1 MPRKS
6 APQPERQA
14 NPSIEICPQCQQFLG
29 RSYPQ
34 CATCREIVERP
45 IKAAWQ
51 ALLQAQDIV
60 PATPAEQELAATVL
74 ERSDEYWWSEVEA
87 AIRLTPCPACDGPLG
102 YGSPDCKECLWR
114 SDMFWGKDAEVSP
127 EGTILR
133 NEHAMRVIIRA
144 LGQSHRHSQASIEGW
159 RLYLPFLL
167 RGPQPGST
175 RDDRRYAQ
183 AINAWIKAG
192 RGHEL
197 AGCHSIEEM
206 YEITRRGRK

>member
-6 APQPERQA
+6 SPQSERQA
-14 NPSIEICPQCQQFLG
+14 NYSIEICPQCQQFLG

-45 IKAAWQ
+45 IRDAWQ
-51 ALLQAQDIV
+51 ALLQAQNIASTA
-60 PATPAEQELAATVL
+60 PAGQELAATVL

-87 AIRLTPCPACDGPLG
+87 AMRLTPCPACGGPLG
-102 YGSPDCKECLWR
+102 YGSSDCEECLWR
-114 SDMFWGKDAEVSP
+114 SDMFWGKDVEVSP

-144 LGQSHRHSQASIEGW
+144 LGQAHRHSQASIEGW
-159 RLYLPFLL
+159 RLYLPFLSQ
-167 RGPQPGST
+167 GPQPGST

-183 AINAWIKAG
+183 AIKAG
-192 RGHEL
+192 RGREL
-197 AGCHSIEEM
+197 AECTSIEEM
-206 YEITRRGRK
+206 YEITRGGRK

>member
-1 MPRKS
+1 MKCPGIKKDKTMPRKS
-6 APQPERQA
+6 SQQA
-14 NPSIEICPQCQQFLG
+14 EQHADHAIEICPQCQQFLG

-34 CATCREIVERP
+34 CAACREVVERP

-51 ALLQAQDIV
+51 TLLLAQNVARAI
-60 PATPAEQELAATVL
+60 PAEQKLPATVL
-74 ERSDEYWWSEVEA
+74 ERSDEYWWSEVEGA
-87 AIRLTPCPACDGPLG
+87 MRLTSCSACNGPLG
-102 YGSPDCKECLWR
+102 YGSPDCAECIWR
-114 SDMFWGKDAEVSP
+114 SDMLWGRDAEVSP

-197 AGCHSIEEM
+197 A
-206 YEITRRGRK
+206 

>member
-1 MPRKS
+1 MPHKS
-6 APQPERQA
+6 SSLADKPGSG
-14 NPSIEICPQCQQFLG
+14 SIEICPQCQQFLG

-34 CATCREIVERP
+34 CATCREVVERP

-51 ALLQAQDIV
+51 ALLQAQNIV
-60 PATPAEQELAATVL
+60 PATPAEQDLVATVL
-74 ERSDEYWWSEVEA
+74 ERGDEYWWSEVEA
-87 AIRLTPCPACDGPLG
+87 AMRLTPCPACRGPLG
-102 YGSPDCKECLWR
+102 YGALDCEECLWR
-114 SDMFWGKDAEVSP
+114 SDMFWGKDVEVSQ

-133 NEHAMRVIIRA
+133 NEHAMRVIMRA

-167 RGPQPGST
+167 EGPQPGAT

-197 AGCHSIEEM
+197 AECRSVEEM